1 MGLQTEMTN
10 NQERIQLTETA
21 LAGGWWIVIGAALCM
36 ALLLG
41 LTPEGS
47 LREELGYGL
56 RVSARL
62 AFAALLIAY
71 IARPWR
77 QLTGGGRWLLQ
88 HRRYFG
94 LAAALTHTVHFGY
107 IVALFMLTDEVLEV
121 TTAIFGGLAYVLIW
135 IMALTSNRAS
145 QRRLGANWA
154 RLHRFAMHYLWLVF
168 MQAFAGVAIAE
179 GDPLYIGIAAAGLV
193 ALMLRIAASLRY
205 RFSRT
210 A

>member
-1 MGLQTEMTN
+1 
-10 NQERIQLTETA
+10 
-21 LAGGWWIVIGAALCM
+21 M

-77 QLTGGGRWLLQ
+77 QLTGGGRWLLR

-107 IVALFMLTDEVLEV
+107 IVALFVLTDEVLEV

-168 MQAFAGVAIAE
+168 YASLCRGRYCRRRSLVYWYRRCRAGGADAQNCGV
-179 GDPLYIGIAAAGLV
+179 V
-193 ALMLRIAASLRY
+193 ALSVQSHSIKSAESAGTGTVVQQYVTSQLEAG
-205 RFSRT
+205 FT
-210 A
+210 GGF

>member
-1 MGLQTEMTN
+1 M
-10 NQERIQLTETA
+10 
-21 LAGGWWIVIGAALCM
+21 
-36 ALLLG
+36 
-41 LTPEGS
+41 P
-47 LREELGYGL
+47 
-56 RVSARL
+56 
-62 AFAALLIAY
+62 
-71 IARPWR
+71 
-77 QLTGGGRWLLQ
+77 
-88 HRRYFG
+88 
-94 LAAALTHTVHFGY
+94 
-107 IVALFMLTDEVLEV
+107 TDEVLEV

-193 ALMLRIAASLRY
+193 ALMLRIAASVRY

>member
-1 MGLQTEMTN
+1 
-10 NQERIQLTETA
+10 
-21 LAGGWWIVIGAALCM
+21 M

-77 QLTGGGRWLLQ
+77 QHTGGGRWLLR

-121 TTAIFGGLAYVLIW
+121 TTAIFGGPGICAHLDY
-135 IMALTSNRAS
+135 
-145 QRRLGANWA
+145 
-154 RLHRFAMHYLWLVF
+154 
-168 MQAFAGVAIAE
+168 GVNQ
-179 GDPLYIGIAAAGLV
+179 
-193 ALMLRIAASLRY
+193 
-205 RFSRT
+205 
-210 A
+210 